1 MNLLN
6 LFIKERNFGNVHTP
20 TLHYFL
26 ELFYFT
32 LHLRLSK
39 QHYFMCYKE
48 DITEIFMFLVPED
61 NLFRKEKKYMRIECI
76 LLNNNNCHRH
86 YHRKKHTV
94 K

>member
-1 MNLLN
+1 
-6 LFIKERNFGNVHTP
+6 
-20 TLHYFL
+20 
-26 ELFYFT
+26 
-32 LHLRLSK
+32 
-39 QHYFMCYKE
+39 MCYKE

-86 YHRKKHTV
+86 YHTKKHTV